1 MHQANVLFEAFEE
14 ARLRAPHL
22 ECRTLAALLD
32 CSEGDIQA
40 SRLGRG
46 VHSLALTPCDLVM
59 MLPQLGQIQ
68 MVTRSSHAAL
78 SSRLEGCHIH
88 ADQRHASLWNDRA
101 LAMQLLLPCWYWV
114 SLSHERPSPTAREV
128 PCLQVFDRFG
138 HVLHQLYG
146 LTPEASGWTM
156 LEYFAALKRPGFTRC
171 IDIASDC
178 AEDHRPALL
187 TSWRAMRDAEDF
199 SRLLSHHRMRRV
211 EANRAVAGHFS
222 TSVAPE
228 RFIMALAAACRRT
241 QPTRAS
247 LIHAGGAHHHRARF
261 KHFHQ
266 GSRDTLRLESDHL
279 TLSLDSSA
287 LHEAWQVVRP
297 GPEGLTTS
305 LEAFDASGEMML
317 ALDLAERG

>member
-46 VHSLALTPCDLVM
+46 VHSLALTACDLVM
-59 MLPQLGQIQ
+59 MLPQLGQVQ
-68 MVTRSSHAAL
+68 MVTRTSHAAL
-78 SSRLEGCHIH
+78 SSRLKTCRID
-88 ADQRHASLWNDRA
+88 ADQHHASILDHQA

-114 SLSHERPSPTAREV
+114 CLSRERPTPTARDM

-146 LTPEASGWTM
+146 LTPEAPGWTM
-156 LEYFAALKRPGFTRC
+156 LEYFAALKGPRFTRR
-171 IDIASDC
+171 IDIANVC
-178 AEDHRPALL
+178 TRGHRPALL
-187 TSWRAMRDAEDF
+187 RAWHAMRGPDDF
-199 SRLLSHHRMRRV
+199 SRLLSRHHLQRV

-222 TSVAPE
+222 TPVAPE
-228 RFIMALAAACRRT
+228 RFIMSLAGACG
-241 QPTRAS
+241 QAQSTRAS
-247 LIHAGGAHHHRARF
+247 LIHNGGAHHHRACFR
-261 KHFHQ
+261 HFHQ
-266 GSRDTLRLESDHL
+266 GHHGRLSLESDNL
-279 TLSLDSSA
+279 TISLDSSA
-287 LHEAWQVVRP
+287 LHEVWQVVRP
-297 GPEGLTTS
+297 GAEGLNTS

-317 ALDLAERG
+317 ALDLAETG

>member
-1 MHQANVLFEAFEE
+1 MHQTNVVFEAFEE

-22 ECRTLAALLD
+22 ECRALARLLG
-32 CSEGDIQA
+32 CSEGEIQA

-46 VHSLALTPCDLVM
+46 VHSLALTPCDLIM
-59 MLPQLGQIQ
+59 MLPRLGRVQ
-68 MVTRSSHAAL
+68 MVTRTTHAAL
-78 SSRLEGCHIH
+78 SSRLNACHID
-88 ADQRHASLWNDRA
+88 ADQRHASLWSDQA

-114 SLSHERPSPTAREV
+114 CLSNERPTPGEPEV

-138 HVLHQLYG
+138 RVLHQLYG
-146 LTPEASGWTM
+146 LTPEAPGWT
-156 LEYFAALKRPGFTRC
+156 LLDYFAALKRPGFTRC
-171 IDIASDC
+171 IEMTHACSE
-178 AEDHRPALL
+178 EDRPALL
-187 TSWRAMRDAEDF
+187 ESWHALSDPGDF
-199 SRLLSHHRMRRV
+199 SQLLSHHRLRRV

-222 TSVAPE
+222 TALPRE
-228 RFIMALAAACRRT
+228 RFVMALAGACRRT

-266 GSRDTLRLESDHL
+266 GRCDVLRLESDHL

-287 LHEAWQVVRP
+287 LHEVWQVVRP
-297 GPEGLTTS
+297 GPDGLATS